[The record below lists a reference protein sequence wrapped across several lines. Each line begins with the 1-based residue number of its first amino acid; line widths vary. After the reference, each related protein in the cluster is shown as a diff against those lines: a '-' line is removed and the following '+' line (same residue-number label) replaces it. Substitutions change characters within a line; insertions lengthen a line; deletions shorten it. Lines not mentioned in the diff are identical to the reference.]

1 MVIFDENTMV
11 RARFKSSF
19 VLCGSEYGIAPSD
32 EDGNISESEYEFVE
46 TRAGQECWVFSGIFS
61 ENYGD
66 NAMIFV
72 YIPELDYATT
82 VSSSF
87 IDMGLK
93 K

>member
-1 MVIFDENTMV
+1 MVIFDENTMIKS
-11 RARFKSSF
+11 RFNSSF
-19 VLCGSEYGIAPSD
+19 VLRGDEYGIAISD
-32 EDGNISESEYEFVE
+32 GDGNISESEYEFVE

-82 VSSSF
+82 VLSSF
-87 IDMGLK
+87 VVIGDN
-93 K
+93 

>member
-1 MVIFDENTMV
+1 MVIFNENTMIK
-11 RARFKSSF
+11 AQFNSSF
-19 VLCGSEYGIAPSD
+19 VLCGDEYGIAISG
-32 EDGNISESEYEFVE
+32 EDGNIGEYEFVE

-66 NAMIFV
+66 DAVLFV

-82 VSSSF
+82 VVSSF
-87 IDMGLK
+87 IDIGLK